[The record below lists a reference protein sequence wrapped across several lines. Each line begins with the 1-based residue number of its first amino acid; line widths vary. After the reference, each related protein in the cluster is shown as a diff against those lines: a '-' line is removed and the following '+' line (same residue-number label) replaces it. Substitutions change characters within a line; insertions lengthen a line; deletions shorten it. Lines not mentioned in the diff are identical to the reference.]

1 MIAPSPD
8 AQAAPAALRIA
19 SFPELVALAGEKRDL
34 LTKAALEADVRL
46 VRIEDGRLEVALERS
61 AARTLVNDLSRKLE
75 QWTGR
80 RWTVIVSNEAG
91 TADAALAKRSRR
103 RTSASA
109 PPKPIRGCRRCWRD
123 FPAPRWSRCASLPRS
138 RRNPMLAVKTLPRAP
153 TATIN
158 SDSRGMHSMAD
169 FLGMMKQAAQL
180 QSKMQAMQEELGHV
194 EVEGISGG
202 GLVSV
207 RMTAKMEVKAV
218 KIDPSLIKADER
230 EILEDLLVTAHNDA
244 RRKAEAA
251 MQEKM
256 QALTGGLGLP
266 PGLGLT

>member
-1 MIAPSPD
+1 
-8 AQAAPAALRIA
+8 
-19 SFPELVALAGEKRDL
+19 
-34 LTKAALEADVRL
+34 
-46 VRIEDGRLEVALERS
+46 
-61 AARTLVNDLSRKLE
+61 
-75 QWTGR
+75 
-80 RWTVIVSNEAG
+80 
-91 TADAALAKRSRR
+91 
-103 RTSASA
+103 
-109 PPKPIRGCRRCWRD
+109 
-123 FPAPRWSRCASLPRS
+123 
-138 RRNPMLAVKTLPRAP
+138 
-153 TATIN
+153 
-158 SDSRGMHSMAD
+158 MAD

-180 QSKMQAMQEELGHV
+180 QSKMQEMQEQLGHV

-218 KIDPSLIKADER
+218 AIDPSLMKPEER
-230 EILEDLLVTAHNDA
+230 EVLQDLVATAHNDA